1 MEIRRAVREDLEGIN
16 NLLCQVLELHHK
28 GRPDLFYGG
37 VKKYSDEE
45 LYAILEDD
53 TRPVFVAVEGKK
65 VLGYAFLIH
74 QQIQNSHILTD
85 VRTLY
90 LDDLCVDESARGMG
104 IGKKLY
110 EFVVDF
116 AKKEGFYNLT
126 LNVWSCNPGA
136 LRF

>member
-53 TRPVFVAVEGKK
+53 TRP
-65 VLGYAFLIH
+65 IPSRCTS
-74 QQIQNSHILTD
+74 Q
-85 VRTLY
+85 LY
-90 LDDLCVDESARGMG
+90 FWLLC
-104 IGKKLY
+104 
-110 EFVVDF
+110 DF
-116 AKKEGFYNLT
+116 PSQL
-126 LNVWSCNPGA
+126 
-136 LRF
+136 